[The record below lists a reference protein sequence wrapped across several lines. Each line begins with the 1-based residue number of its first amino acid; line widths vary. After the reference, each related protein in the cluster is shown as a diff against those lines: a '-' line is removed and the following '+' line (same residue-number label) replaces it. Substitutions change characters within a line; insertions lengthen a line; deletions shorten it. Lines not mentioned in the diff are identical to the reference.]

1 MSFEYNVVTDKKID
15 FALLQKLC
23 DYLKKNRSFEG
34 IKVKENGLFISDKI
48 SNWEL
53 VGINLISIGLFV
65 SVNLSAIQRNEL
77 LLLIQNF
84 MQDQGLGVVIDEI

>member
-23 DYLKKNRSFEG
+23 DYLKKNRSFED
-34 IKVKENGLFISDKI
+34 IKVKENGLFISDKT

-53 VGINLISIGLFV
+53 VDINLISIGLFV
-65 SVNLSAIQRNEL
+65 SVNLNATQRNEL
-77 LLLIQNF
+77 LLLIQDF

>member
-23 DYLKKNRSFEG
+23 DYLKKNRSFEDV
-34 IKVKENGLFISDKI
+34 KVKENGLFISDKT

-53 VGINLISIGLFV
+53 VGVNLISIGLFV

-84 MQDQGLGVVIDEI
+84 MQEQGLGVVIDEI

>member
-15 FALLQKLC
+15 FAFLQKLC
-23 DYLKKNRSFEG
+23 DYLKKNRSFED
-34 IKVKENGLFISDKI
+34 IKVKENGLFISDKT